1 MCNTTIYQYEMHL
14 VYTIQHEKYNIRNTT
29 QKNTTQK
36 YNTKIQHKNTTTNI
50 KHKNTTRQ

>member
-29 QKNTTQK
+29 QK
-36 YNTKIQHKNTTTNI
+36 YNTKIQQQI
-50 KHKNTTRQ
+50 